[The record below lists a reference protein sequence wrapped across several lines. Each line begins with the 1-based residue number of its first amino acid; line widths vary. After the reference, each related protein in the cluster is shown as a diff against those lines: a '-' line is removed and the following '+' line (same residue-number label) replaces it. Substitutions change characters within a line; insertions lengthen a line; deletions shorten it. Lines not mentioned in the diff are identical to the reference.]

1 MLQLLAIVVLIAT
14 TVSTI
19 GTGVYAQNVS
29 ESQEQ
34 KPTEEKQGGEYS
46 GFEEAGRQTEGIPNQ
61 DANPTPQAPISDLN
75 VQQENQ
81 TTTAD
86 TTAGVA
92 TEPAITPGVA
102 MLAGIGAVVAVGI
115 GAAAWYLKRGRS
127 QVEESHSV
135 PHRSPNASGI
145 S

>member
-14 TVSTI
+14 TTI
-19 GTGVYAQNVS
+19 TTATINTDVYAQNVS

-75 VQQENQ
+75 VQQENR

-92 TEPAITPGVA
+92 AEPASTPGVA
-102 MLAGIGAVVAVGI
+102 MLAGIGAVVAVAI
-115 GAAAWYLKRGRS
+115 GATVWYFKRGR
-127 QVEESHSV
+127 
-135 PHRSPNASGI
+135 N
-145 S
+145 

>member
-1 MLQLLAIVVLIAT
+1 MLQLLAIVVVLIA
-14 TVSTI
+14 STSI
-19 GTGVYAQNVS
+19 TGAYAQDLNGT
-29 ESQEQ
+29 QEQ

-75 VQQENQ
+75 VQQENR

-92 TEPAITPGVA
+92 AEPASTPGVA
-102 MLAGIGAVVAVGI
+102 MLAGIGAVVAVAI
-115 GAAAWYLKRGRS
+115 GATVWYFKRGR
-127 QVEESHSV
+127 
-135 PHRSPNASGI
+135 N
-145 S
+145 

>member
-19 GTGVYAQNVS
+19 GTGAYAQNVS

-92 TEPAITPGVA
+92 AAEPASTPGVA
-102 MLAGIGAVVAVGI
+102 MLAGIGAVVAVAI
-115 GAAAWYLKRGRS
+115 GAAAWYLKRGR
-127 QVEESHSV
+127 
-135 PHRSPNASGI
+135 N
-145 S
+145 

>member
-14 TVSTI
+14 TTATATISTD
-19 GTGVYAQNVS
+19 VYAQNVS

-75 VQQENQ
+75 VQQENR

-92 TEPAITPGVA
+92 AEPASTPGVA
-102 MLAGIGAVVAVGI
+102 MLAGIGAVVAVAI
-115 GAAAWYLKRGRS
+115 GATVWYFKRGR
-127 QVEESHSV
+127 
-135 PHRSPNASGI
+135 N
-145 S
+145 

>member
-1 MLQLLAIVVLIAT
+1 MLQLLAIVVLIA
-14 TVSTI
+14 STSI
-19 GTGVYAQNVS
+19 TGAYAQDVNDT
-29 ESQEQ
+29 QEQ

-46 GFEEAGRQTEGIPNQ
+46 GFEETGRQTEGIPNQ

-92 TEPAITPGVA
+92 AEPASTPGVA
-102 MLAGIGAVVAVGI
+102 MLAGIGAVVAVAI
-115 GAAAWYLKRGRS
+115 GAAAWYFKRGRS
-127 QVEESHSV
+127 
-135 PHRSPNASGI
+135 
-145 S
+145 